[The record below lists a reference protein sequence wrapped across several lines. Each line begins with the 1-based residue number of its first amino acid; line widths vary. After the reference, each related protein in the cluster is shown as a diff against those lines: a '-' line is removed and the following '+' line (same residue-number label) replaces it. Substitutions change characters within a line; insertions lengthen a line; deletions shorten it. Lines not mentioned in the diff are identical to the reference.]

1 MHQYFDS
8 DGDKTIVGYRDG
20 DDFIQI
26 HYRDGRVLEVRTPPF
41 GMERVISL
49 RQIARL
55 GAGLAQVLQQSGDE
69 QRARRIE

>member
-8 DGDKTIVGYRDG
+8 EGDQTIVGYHDG

-26 HYRDGRVLEVRTPPF
+26 HYRDGRVLEVRTPPC

-55 GAGLAQVLQQSGDE
+55 GAGLAQPLQQAGDDE
-69 QRARRIE
+69 RARRLE